1 MTYRHKRDQ
10 CTKEARDIIEN
21 ILSENVSNYD
31 MTDSGGGGLS
41 EKSKETVHIENGA
54 NVLVSDMDRE
64 GNNLDKMERYKP
76 SQEFDFEVSEVKE
89 GFEKK
94 KKRRNYIEF
103 REDYVNI
110 R

>member
-10 CTKEARDIIEN
+10 CAKETRDIIEN
-21 ILSENVSNYD
+21 ILRENVSSYD
-31 MTDSGGGGLS
+31 MIDSGGGLS
-41 EKSKETVHIENGA
+41 QKSKETMHIENGA
-54 NVLVSDMDRE
+54 NVLVSDIDRDTD
-64 GNNLDKMERYKP
+64 NLDKMEHYKP

-103 REDYVNI
+103 RADYVNI
-110 R
+110 K